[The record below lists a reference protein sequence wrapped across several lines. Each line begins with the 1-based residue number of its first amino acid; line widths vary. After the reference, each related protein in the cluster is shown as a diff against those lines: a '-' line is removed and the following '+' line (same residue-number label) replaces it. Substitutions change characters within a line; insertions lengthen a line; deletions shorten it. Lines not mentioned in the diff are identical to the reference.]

1 MSNPAKDSQ
10 RRPKFLAGLDLSLA
24 QLSPSLFPTLLQISC
39 KQAYSHGQREWIFAT
54 LGLEEEVILED
65 GPSGLIKYDL
75 TNHPP
80 HSRRNHPTHHIAGAT
95 TRPPLT
101 WIVSQ
106 QPLS

>member
-65 GPSGLIKYDL
+65 GPSGLLKSDL
-75 TNHPP
+75 TDH
-80 HSRRNHPTHHIAGAT
+80 HHITGAT